1 LSERNVDSK
10 SPERFVP
17 FRAFCVDFINKN
29 DYNKNIGYVAKKS
42 MTEEKEHEN
51 NFGNLL
57 WQF

>member
-1 LSERNVDSK
+1 MQEK
-10 SPERFVP
+10 
-17 FRAFCVDFINKN
+17 KN
-29 DYNKNIGYVAKKS
+29 DYNKNIGYVAKNS